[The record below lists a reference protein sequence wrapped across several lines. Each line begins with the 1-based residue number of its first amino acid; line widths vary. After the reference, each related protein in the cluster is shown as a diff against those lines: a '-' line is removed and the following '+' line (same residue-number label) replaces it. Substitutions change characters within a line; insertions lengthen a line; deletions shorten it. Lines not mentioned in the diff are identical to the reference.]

1 MRVDV
6 TTIFARGVWQLG
18 LITLFADRIV
28 HSLKTMMAPASPGPA
43 FTGLLYG

>member
-1 MRVDV
+1 MRVDI
-6 TTIFARGVWQLG
+6 TTIAARGMWQLG

-28 HSLKTMMAPASPGPA
+28 HSLKAMMALAGPGPA